1 MKPKKNVS
9 DFRYDS
15 NAARVP
21 WAAVGEPV
29 REQDAAQI
37 VRFLLKP
44 SADKSATYERQFARV
59 EKELFKLRRVAGY
72 AGKLTLGDSVTKLE
86 KQVARFLGTRHALF
100 LTNWTAGAEIVCKYA
115 GLKEGDEII
124 APAIT
129 FIATI
134 AYPLAVGAKVV
145 LADVDPRTLNMDP
158 ADVARKITRRTKV
171 IIPVHLGGYPVD
183 MEAIMKLARR
193 HNVTVFEDAAHALG
207 ASYKGRMCGAIGDF
221 GAFSFHEVKNVTSL
235 GEGGILCTNLP
246 FGKQL
251 SKARFLGLDFS
262 RKIPNWLYDVMAIRG
277 KAGWFAAGNHSAT
290 EIQAVG
296 LMQQMTR
303 LRTIIA
309 QRRRAAHYLNRR
321 LAMVHGLVT
330 PPLDDRHITSSHHLY
345 LLQVDP
351 DKLGADVQ
359 ALKKKLAERG
369 LVQIPHFAP
378 LYKFSIMRQ
387 LGYNTRAL
395 ETSCPVAE
403 EAFQHRFTHLPLY
416 EYDSDQLRFMADMII
431 EAAGEL
437 RAGR

>member
-1 MKPKKNVS
+1 MKTKKSVS

-21 WAAVGEPV
+21 WAAVGQPV
-29 REQDAAQI
+29 READVAQI

-44 SADKSATYERQFARV
+44 DAGKAAAYEKQFKRV
-59 EKELFKLRRVAGY
+59 EREVTQLRRFATY
-72 AGKLTLGDSVTKLE
+72 AGKLTLGNSVTKLE
-86 KQVARFLGTRHALF
+86 QQLAQLLHTKHALF
-100 LTNWTAGAEIVCKYA
+100 LTNWTAGAEIVYKYA

-171 IIPVHLGGYPVD
+171 IVPVHLGGYPCD

-193 HNVTVFEDAAHALG
+193 HHITVFEDAAHAFG
-207 ASYKGRMCGAIGDF
+207 ASYRGRMCGTIGDF
-221 GAFSFHEVKNVTSL
+221 GGFSFHEVKNVTSL

-262 RKIPNWLYDVMAIRG
+262 RQIPNWLYDVTAIQG
-277 KAGWFAAGNHSAT
+277 KNGWFAAGNHSAT
-290 EIQAVG
+290 EIQAIG
-296 LMQQMTR
+296 LTQQMAR
-303 LRTIIA
+303 LKTIIA
-309 QRRRAAHYLNRR
+309 KRRRAAEYMNRR
-321 LAMVHGLVT
+321 LARVPGLIT
-330 PPLDDRHITSSHHLY
+330 PPLDDRRIQSSHHLY

-378 LYKFSIMRQ
+378 LYKFSVMRQ

-395 ETSCPVAE
+395 EASCPVAE
-403 EAFQHRFTHLPLY
+403 EAFQRRFTHLPLY
-416 EYDSDQLRFMADMII
+416 EYDARQLRFMADRII
-431 EAAGEL
+431 EAAAEL

>member
-9 DFRYDS
+9 DFRYNS
-15 NAARVP
+15 YAARVP

-29 REQDAAQI
+29 REQDVAQI

-44 SADKSATYERQFARV
+44 ADGKSAAYNRQFARV
-59 EKELFKLRRVAGY
+59 ERELSKLRLFAGY
-72 AGKLTLGDSVTKLE
+72 AGKLTLGNSVTELE
-86 KQVARFLGTRHALF
+86 RQVARFLRTKHALF
-100 LTNWTAGAEIVCKYA
+100 LTNWTAGAEIVYKYA

-158 ADVARKITRRTKV
+158 KDVARKITRRTKV
-171 IIPVHLGGYPVD
+171 IVPVHLGGYPAD
-183 MEAIMKLARR
+183 MAAIMKLARR
-193 HNVTVFEDAAHALG
+193 HNITVFEDAAHAFG
-207 ASYKGRMCGAIGDF
+207 ASYQGRMCGSIGDF

-235 GEGGILCTNLP
+235 GEGGVLCTNLP
-246 FGKQL
+246 FGNQL
-251 SKARFLGLDFS
+251 SKARFLGLDFT
-262 RKIPNWLYDVMAIRG
+262 RQIPNWLYDVTAIQG
-277 KAGWFAAGNHSAT
+277 KNGWFAAGNHSAT
-290 EIQAVG
+290 EIQAIG
-296 LMQQMTR
+296 LTQQMAR
-303 LRTIIA
+303 LKTIIA
-309 QRRRAAHYLNRR
+309 KRRRAAHYLNRR
-321 LAMVHGLVT
+321 LAKVHGLVT
-330 PPLDDRHITSSHHLY
+330 PPLDDRHVTSSHHLY
-345 LLQVDP
+345 LLQVEP

-359 ALKKKLAERG
+359 ALKKKLAQRG

-395 ETSCPVAE
+395 EASCPVAE
-403 EAFQHRFTHLPLY
+403 ESFQHRFTHLPLY
-416 EYDSDQLRFMADMII
+416 EYETGQLRFMADMIV
-431 EAAGEL
+431 EAASEL